1 VDHTGVMNQ
10 ALGGFN
16 RAMGLSF
23 TKATADEV
31 AAELTIGP
39 EHLQPYGVVHGGIYC
54 AMIETLAS
62 AGAAINAMAQ
72 GLSVVGLEN
81 HTSFLRAVRS
91 GKLHAVARPLLKGRR
106 SHVWEGTITDDAGK
120 VCATG
125 RVRLIC
131 LEPGAALA
139 GKPAALDG

>member
-16 RAMGLSF
+16 RAIGLSF

-91 GKLHAVARPLLKGRR
+91 GKLRAVARPLLKGRR